1 MIKEEKNEEKEE
13 EIIENNEYFIINTYL
28 RPFSYKLIGLNI
40 MNLSLNSNN
49 KFELKKEKKYYD
61 KFLKNIE
68 DSYKEVLGNILQVL
82 KQNIEYKE
90 EGYNKFY
97 KQWKIYKKNYDNNS
111 IIELIKDEI
120 MSTMFLL
127 LPEEYE
133 KRKDE
138 QYPQEISRKDLNN
151 KKIYFENLDF
161 NIKERYH
168 DLYYDENEIF
178 NTNYDEFIEN
188 RINDI
193 KKNKIKNYTTNVE
206 SSFND
211 SNDKKIEMKLESFK
225 INFYEL
231 KYERDEKNNK
241 FFIYLPL
248 SFSFLFYYKDIDFL
262 KKS

>member
-1 MIKEEKNEEKEE
+1 MRKKYSYLVPVKKV
-13 EIIENNEYFIINTYL
+13 NN
-28 RPFSYKLIGLNI
+28 
-40 MNLSLNSNN
+40 NN
-49 KFELKKEKKYYD
+49 KSEDIIIKNKNKEKKLNLFSNIFENEHKIYLEKYNKRFN
-61 KFLKNIE
+61 KFLRLQTESKNMKILKKRIHEKRFKRYNSLFLDFFDIWNDCKINLTQNSYNRNVKNINE
-68 DSYKEVLGNILQVL
+68 IYSTDGGGCEKEI
-82 KQNIEYKE
+82 
-90 EGYNKFY
+90 
-97 KQWKIYKKNYDNNS
+97 
-111 IIELIKDEI
+111 
-120 MSTMFLL
+120 
-127 LPEEYE
+127 
-133 KRKDE
+133 
-138 QYPQEISRKDLNN
+138 NN

>member
-1 MIKEEKNEEKEE
+1 M
-13 EIIENNEYFIINTYL
+13 
-28 RPFSYKLIGLNI
+28 
-40 MNLSLNSNN
+40 
-49 KFELKKEKKYYD
+49 
-61 KFLKNIE
+61 
-68 DSYKEVLGNILQVL
+68 
-82 KQNIEYKE
+82 
-90 EGYNKFY
+90 
-97 KQWKIYKKNYDNNS
+97 
-111 IIELIKDEI
+111 
-120 MSTMFLL
+120 
-127 LPEEYE
+127 
-133 KRKDE
+133 
-138 QYPQEISRKDLNN
+138 
-151 KKIYFENLDF
+151 DF

-248 SFSFLFYYKDIDFL
+248 SFAFLFYYKDIDFFEKIL
-262 KKS
+262 TSILFFQKDFKSIICKDDELYKLLNNKDRKKEEKKDEQEIDYLDNFHSNKNAFREQNFF